1 MNKSNG
7 IKERWDER
15 VFINEMDEIRIVS
28 CLRRTNCN
36 CVFE

>member
-15 VFINEMDEIRIVS
+15 VFINEMDEMDEIRIVS
-28 CLRRTNCN
+28 
-36 CVFE
+36 